1 MCNKPDTL
9 TSLRVP
15 LDARIVSLTV
25 PPLIVPPASVN
36 GPIVESSVWLP
47 RFSVPTR
54 LRTPGLV
61 ASRLTVPSVAGV
73 MVPYRFTVL
82 LLRLIV
88 PLLVQEPVRLTGP
101 PRIASM
107 VPSLTQLVPLIVMLP
122 PPGPTVASPLK
133 VPWLTSVLA
142 PTSRLAL
149 LLLIVMPAAMVSV
162 WFVPDKPM
170 PLPYWRLTV
179 PLPASVCVLTKV
191 RPV

>member
-1 MCNKPDTL
+1 MCKKPESL

-25 PPLIVPPASVN
+25 PPLMVPPASVN

-54 LRTPGLV
+54 SSTPGLV

-101 PRIASM
+101 PRMA
-107 VPSLTQLVPLIVMLP
+107 
-122 PPGPTVASPLK
+122 
-133 VPWLTSVLA
+133 
-142 PTSRLAL
+142 
-149 LLLIVMPAAMVSV
+149 
-162 WFVPDKPM
+162 
-170 PLPYWRLTV
+170 
-179 PLPASVCVLTKV
+179 
-191 RPV
+191 